1 MASKIGEKRLDRPV
15 KKLSDRRRREKVQRL
30 RLIKLGMSEAAVAKL
45 GTEQVRLLVLRP
57 CKIKAA
63 AQSKLIC

>member
-15 KKLSDRRRREKVQRL
+15 KKLSDRRRREKVQRR
-30 RLIKLGMSEAAVAKL
+30 RLITLGMTEAAVAKL

-57 CKIKAA
+57 AKIKAA
-63 AQSKLIC
+63 G

>member
-15 KKLSDRRRREKVQRL
+15 KKLSDRRRREKVQRR
-30 RLIKLGMSEAAVAKL
+30 RLIALGMPEAEVAKL

-57 CKIKAA
+57 AKIKAA
-63 AQSKLIC
+63 N

>member
-15 KKLSDRRRREKVQRL
+15 KKVSDRRRREKVQRR
-30 RLIKLGMSEAAVAKL
+30 RLIALGMAEADVAKL

-57 CKIKAA
+57 AKIKVAD
-63 AQSKLIC
+63 